1 MGHKMTTSISVSEE
15 TRNCLVTMKMN
26 EGFSSIE
33 ELLQKMIIERKRIQ
47 LLEAS
52 KKFRSR
58 MDKKAMSVKDLV
70 G

>member
-1 MGHKMTTSISVSEE
+1 MATSISVSEE
-15 TRNCLVTMKMN
+15 TRNSLVVMEMS

-33 ELLQKMIIERKRIQ
+33 ELLQRMIVERKRYK

-52 KKFRSR
+52 RKFRSR
-58 MDKKAMSVKDLV
+58 MDEKSMAVKDLV

>member
-1 MGHKMTTSISVSEE
+1 MTTSISVSEE
-15 TRNCLVTMKMN
+15 TRNCLVMMKMN

-33 ELLQKMIIERKRIQ
+33 ELLQKMIVERKRSM

-58 MDKKAMSVKDLV
+58 MNGKKIGVKDLV

>member
-1 MGHKMTTSISVSEE
+1 MGHEMATSISVSEE

-33 ELLQKMIIERKRIQ
+33 ELLQKMIVERKRFIF
-47 LLEAS
+47 LEAS

-58 MDKKAMSVKDLV
+58 MNGKKMSVKDLV